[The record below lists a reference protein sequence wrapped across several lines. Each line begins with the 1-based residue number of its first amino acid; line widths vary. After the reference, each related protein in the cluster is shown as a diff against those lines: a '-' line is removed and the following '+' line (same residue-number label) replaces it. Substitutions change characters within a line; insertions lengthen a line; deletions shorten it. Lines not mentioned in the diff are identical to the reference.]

1 MTPKKDGNVG
11 GPDKDYPNSR
21 RLFPS
26 WKALRMRVSFEDPI
40 DLLVQE
46 EIEGRRPE
54 LATMLAGRDAVFV
67 RTTMT

>member
-1 MTPKKDGNVG
+1 
-11 GPDKDYPNSR
+11 
-21 RLFPS
+21 
-26 WKALRMRVSFEDPI
+26 MRVSFEDPI

-46 EIEGRRPE
+46 EIEERRPE

>member
-1 MTPKKDGNVG
+1 
-11 GPDKDYPNSR
+11 
-21 RLFPS
+21 
-26 WKALRMRVSFEDPI
+26 MRVPFEDPS

-46 EIEGRRPE
+46 EIEELRRE